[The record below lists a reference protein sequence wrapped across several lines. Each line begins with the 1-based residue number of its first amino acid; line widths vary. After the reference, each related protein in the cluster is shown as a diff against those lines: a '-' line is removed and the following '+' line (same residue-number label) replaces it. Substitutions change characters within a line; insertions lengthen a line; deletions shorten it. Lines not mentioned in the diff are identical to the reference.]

1 MLLLLLLPL
10 VLLLVLVLLSLLLLS
25 VVLVVV
31 VVAVVAVVLLVAVV
45 VIVVVFVF
53 VFVVVVAVVVL
64 AVVVGVVVV
73 VIAGVALFGGG
84 VAAGVGDTGGAAGTG
99 GAGRVGGAG
108 ARAGARAGRCGPC
121 GVVVVV
127 VGGVSVVLVSACK
140 DETIRL
146 FPYRYGDPDKL
157 LHACHEGRRFLSEK
171 YTQGW
176 FCDISLI
183 SHPLMVDAYNKSHM
197 LAEEDKQSIRAYD
210 SWVFGADSAGRLYL
224 FPQSDS
230 KVSLGE
236 VRLGLEK
243 RIQRL
248 LFAVVGASKCFYG
261 LDLGTL
267 SIKEGRGGALA
278 ACCGCLQPGNMAAG
292 LSSGHLQ
299 LVDLELAKPVCMIPS
314 HSAMVRNVKADW
326 TTNEVAS
333 CSYDGFINLVDAR
346 TTKTVRR
353 LKGKGQWDA
362 MDVCFDKQ
370 IALAA
375 SKFEPTTTLWDLRSG
390 QVVRE
395 YDARRR
401 YQELEHCKPA
411 SKSGNLTID
420 LPGHRPNCINVDWKT
435 MTACTGADDGK
446 VMFWDLETGEV
457 SQTIDCEHFLT
468 QSLDIC
474 WSRGLLLTGSFD
486 YQFKLWDVKPCGLFD
501 VDPKATALTLRP
513 LYDRLRLGLEELC
526 RKPEGHLHYKLA
538 RGAGSVTLTYM
549 LRRFAAHPVFQSTR
563 WELLYMSV
571 LIMY

>member
-1 MLLLLLLPL
+1 MWEVIQMGFQQVEDILDSINLGHYRDYFIAKGMFYGAKMRALSRKFLDLHMPAITDPDEKDQLLE
-10 VLLLVLVLLSLLLLS
+10 VC
-25 VVLVVV
+25 
-31 VVAVVAVVLLVAVV
+31 A
-45 VIVVVFVF
+45 
-53 VFVVVVAVVVL
+53 
-64 AVVVGVVVV
+64 
-73 VIAGVALFGGG
+73 
-84 VAAGVGDTGGAAGTG
+84 T
-99 GAGRVGGAG
+99 
-108 ARAGARAGRCGPC
+108 
-121 GVVVVV
+121 
-127 VGGVSVVLVSACK
+127 ACK
-140 DETIRL
+140 DENIRL

-157 LHACHEGRRFLSEK
+157 LHACHEGRRFLTEK

-183 SHPLMVDAYNKSHM
+183 SYPLMVDAYNKSHM

-230 KVSLGE
+230 KVPPC
-236 VRLGLEK
+236 VRCPRLHSISVLDAAVDWKAMRSVSVGMEGIMNFYNLEK
-243 RIQRL
+243 D
-248 LFAVVGASKCFYG
+248 AVEHSLHVAAACSLSASKDFWSA
-261 LDLGTL
+261 LDADFEL
-267 SIKEGRGGALA
+267 
-278 ACCGCLQPGNMAAG
+278 GNMAAG

-314 HSAMVRNVKADW
+314 HAAMVRNVKANW

-353 LKGKGQWDA
+353 LKGEGQWDA

-375 SKFEPTTTLWDLRSG
+375 SKFEPATTLWDLRSG

-395 YDARRR
+395 Y
-401 YQELEHCKPA
+401 
-411 SKSGNLTID
+411 D

-486 YQFKLWDVKPCGLFD
+486 YQFKLWDVKSGTLLKRFIEPTRC
-501 VDPKATALTLRP
+501 LTR
-513 LYDRLRLGLEELC
+513 
-526 RKPEGHLHYKLA
+526 
-538 RGAGSVTLTYM
+538 
-549 LRRFAAHPVFQSTR
+549 VFLQ
-563 WELLYMSV
+563 
-571 LIMY
+571 